1 MNSFNNIHNFAIILN
16 NFNCNMYSCFDNF
29 FFFWVMWQYRCLWRH
44 KCYRIVL
51 NVSTSRGI
59 SRITPKSDMEL
70 FVTKVNGFQQLTF
83 VTKVSISDLVVVLDT
98 PLTSVRESFPK
109 SQLVHIE
116 RMEDIPYDIQVII
129 WVCYVCSV

>member
-1 MNSFNNIHNFAIILN
+1 M
-16 NFNCNMYSCFDNF
+16 
-29 FFFWVMWQYRCLWRH
+29 
-44 KCYRIVL
+44 
-51 NVSTSRGI
+51 NVSTFRGI

-116 RMEDIPYDIQVII
+116 CMEDIPYDTQVTI
-129 WVCYVCSV
+129 